1 MKVIYLLYNLILGLL
16 ASLGLPFAVTSLLS
30 SISLAAIALGIVIVS
45 PQLALIIGIIL
56 LVSFLLQS

>member
-1 MKVIYLLYNLILGLL
+1 MKVIYLLYNLILGILT
-16 ASLGLPFAVTSLLS
+16 SLGLPFGVTSLLA

>member
-1 MKVIYLLYNLILGLL
+1 MKVIYLLYNLILGIL
-16 ASLGLPFAVTSLLS
+16 ASLGLPFGVTSLLA

-56 LVSFLLQS
+56 LVSILLQS